1 MSSPAD
7 ERLRL
12 EARQRE
18 LAAERRESELA
29 WTHELLARPTAALVQ
44 RAFRALGFREPV
56 AYDEQHLPIR
66 DLVRL
71 LRGRT
76 SVGWSFRDVEP
87 LVLPPA
93 RYERIG
99 EVVDVRG
106 ELPSVVISTAVEAGA
121 RLAFEVDLDHRE
133 WVVER
138 GGAELGYVGLPPPAV
153 GSPVYLVGPQA

>member
-76 SVGWSFRDVEP
+76 MEFWSACDAVADRASWRVYGLPSCNKGEPLQVAHVGHGTVPARFRDV
-87 LVLPPA
+87 
-93 RYERIG
+93 R
-99 EVVDVRG
+99 
-106 ELPSVVISTAVEAGA
+106 
-121 RLAFEVDLDHRE
+121 
-133 WVVER
+133 
-138 GGAELGYVGLPPPAV
+138 VGV
-153 GSPVYLVGPQA
+153 